1 MTDTTVVMTST
12 TIALPNGSS
21 VYQIDAE
28 VTVKGDLLYPNI
40 FVFQILDPLD
50 TTRDTFV
57 RVGTPYDLENI
68 PLTRVAAIAASQEYF
83 LSSTLQRRY
92 SDLNTAVQAKDAVR
106 SRIDNCVQA
115 WQTYSTDFSG
125 TDTNYHPTAEAT
137 YEQQLKDDYV
147 DARDARVAA
156 DEAVA
161 LADAALVL
169 AQDAVQDAVAI
180 SGIYRAD
187 LNFTEQ
193 SYVIYWAHYYL
204 AATTFRS
211 DMVNRFTA
219 FKADFLAITGEVYTS
234 SGVIAGL
241 STEEETWLTHLR
253 SMETNIASMDAA
265 AGDGTAL
272 ESAFGNFHASVGGLY
287 TTQQGVIATA
297 NVTAA
302 NAVTAKKEAEASLAS
317 AQLAEDAALAAVLAV
332 CPEFDPSSV

>member
-1 MTDTTVVMTST
+1 
-12 TIALPNGSS
+12 
-21 VYQIDAE
+21 
-28 VTVKGDLLYPNI
+28 
-40 FVFQILDPLD
+40 VFQILDPLD

-169 AQDAVQDAVAI
+169 AQDAAADAMAI
-180 SGIYRAD
+180 SNIYQTD
-187 LNFTEQ
+187 LSFTNQ
-193 SYVIYWAHYYL
+193 SYAIYWVNYF
-204 AATTFRS
+204 AAENAFAS
-211 DMVNRFTA
+211 SMAARFAA
-219 FKADFLAITGEVYTS
+219 FKLDFLAVTGFTYVSAPGTV
-234 SGVIAGL
+234 G
-241 STEEETWLTHLR
+241 
-253 SMETNIASMDAA
+253 
-265 AGDGTAL
+265 GTAAQNAWL
-272 ESAFGNFHASVGGLY
+272 AHLQQMEIDINVRTSAAYNGSSLDPAFLAYHNLAGGNY

-297 NVTAA
+297 NVAA
-302 NAVTAKKEAEASLAS
+302 AAAVTAKKEAEASLAS
-317 AQLAEDAALAAVLAV
+317 AQAAEDAALAAVLAV
-332 CPEFDPSSV
+332 CPDFDPASV